1 MAPPTHE
8 PQRGWVAAPTL
19 SALAAAAA
27 SILRTED
34 HGRGADRCRLGPI
47 EAVQGQRLH
56 ERVCASARP
65 DPSKATSDKSMDRQ
79 REVSADK
86 DDVTLP
92 WLGLELG
99 VLRNHGHISGD
110 SHEST
115 QIPV

>member
-1 MAPPTHE
+1 
-8 PQRGWVAAPTL
+8 
-19 SALAAAAA
+19 
-27 SILRTED
+27 
-34 HGRGADRCRLGPI
+34 
-47 EAVQGQRLH
+47 
-56 ERVCASARP
+56 
-65 DPSKATSDKSMDRQ
+65 MDRQ